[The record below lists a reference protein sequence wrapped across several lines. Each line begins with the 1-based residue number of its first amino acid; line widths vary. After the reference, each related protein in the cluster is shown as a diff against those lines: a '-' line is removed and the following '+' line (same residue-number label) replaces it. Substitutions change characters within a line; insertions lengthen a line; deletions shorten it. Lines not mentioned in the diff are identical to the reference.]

1 LHFAKEKDLTPVIAS
16 ITGLIRG
23 FVVPSSQCKRT
34 SPMLIEDFVDELGN
48 GNFDQFGQ
56 AGERDTSSF
65 FLFYYLIFIYYQ
77 HCLSKYPAKGVC

>member
-1 LHFAKEKDLTPVIAS
+1 M
-16 ITGLIRG
+16 RG

-56 AGERDTSSF
+56 AGERDSSSF
-65 FLFYYLIFIYYQ
+65 FSKPPLVIPNTHLTAQLVLNNYN
-77 HCLSKYPAKGVC
+77 LSHWIINLTVQQ